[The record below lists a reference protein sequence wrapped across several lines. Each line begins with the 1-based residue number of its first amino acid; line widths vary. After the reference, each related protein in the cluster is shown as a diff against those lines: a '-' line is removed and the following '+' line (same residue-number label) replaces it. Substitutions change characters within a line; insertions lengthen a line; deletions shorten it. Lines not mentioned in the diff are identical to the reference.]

1 MRWNSLRCLGESIQM
16 QKNTSSQ
23 QVTEEIKKEVK
34 KFLDT
39 NENTTTKNL
48 LDAAKVFLRRKFIA
62 IQSYLKKQEKQRI
75 DNLISHL
82 KQLKKE
88 QQQKPWQPASR

>member
-39 NENTTTKNL
+39 NENTTTQNL
-48 LDAAKVFLRRKFIA
+48 
-62 IQSYLKKQEKQRI
+62 
-75 DNLISHL
+75 
-82 KQLKKE
+82 
-88 QQQKPWQPASR
+88 

>member
-1 MRWNSLRCLGESIQM
+1 M

-62 IQSYLKKQEKQRI
+62 IQ
-75 DNLISHL
+75 
-82 KQLKKE
+82 
-88 QQQKPWQPASR
+88 